1 MSLHSLTRS
10 LTTRL
15 GKSNDSVVVMVE
27 VVRRRRGM
35 KYIYIHSSSSTTTT
49 TTTIFT
55 FFLILVATNELD
67 RDDSSW
73 RLIQVP
79 PVERDSLTL
88 SQTLFF
94 GRYDDDD
101 VSNPVGRVEFVLQ
114 FVFLFSSSLCAS
126 KREEWRMRAGEKGTI
141 ISEWIRECIRQH
153 KKKRGKN

>member
-94 GRYDDDD
+94 RTVRRRRRFKSCGTR
-101 VSNPVGRVEFVLQ
+101 RVCFTVCFFI
-114 FVFLFSSSLCAS
+114 FVFSLCI
-126 KREEWRMRAGEKGTI
+126 E
-141 ISEWIRECIRQH
+141 
-153 KKKRGKN
+153 KRGMENEGGGERNDNKRMDS